1 MGHPVMVDF
10 IVIVRIGRIIDVV
23 HVVLDETVWIRIL
36 LDIIWGAGSRRIVR
50 RNIENVLEKV
60 DVSSIELMERVL
72 LEEVVQDFR
81 EEDIVQRTILIVIMD
96 VWRSII
102 VVSMDRIDTI
112 TGMPCIVVALKEVF
126 FDIIGTSA
134 QKEVDGMSI
143 MASVVAL
150 QDAIYYQD
158 DVYVVLT

>member
-1 MGHPVMVDF
+1 
-10 IVIVRIGRIIDVV
+10 
-23 HVVLDETVWIRIL
+23 
-36 LDIIWGAGSRRIVR
+36 
-50 RNIENVLEKV
+50 
-60 DVSSIELMERVL
+60 
-72 LEEVVQDFR
+72 
-81 EEDIVQRTILIVIMD
+81 
-96 VWRSII
+96 
-102 VVSMDRIDTI
+102 MDRIDTI